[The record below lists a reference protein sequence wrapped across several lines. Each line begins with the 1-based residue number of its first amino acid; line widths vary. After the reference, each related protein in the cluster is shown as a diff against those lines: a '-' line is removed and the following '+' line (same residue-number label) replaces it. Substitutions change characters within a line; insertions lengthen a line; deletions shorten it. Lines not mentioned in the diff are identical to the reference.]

1 MVAEVLI
8 GRIRVLCVG
17 NLLECLVLLQVRCL
31 IELLLHSLLVGVIE
45 AVWKRIAQ
53 VGLHIRHLIELVVGI
68 AGIVDDLKL
77 IIVGRIALRVLLVAV
92 A

>member
-1 MVAEVLI
+1 M
-8 GRIRVLCVG
+8 G
-17 NLLECLVLLQVRCL
+17 NLLECLVLLQVRCP

-77 IIVGRIALRVLLVAV
+77 IIVGRIALRFLLVAV